1 MKHIHSTRKVF
12 MGTVG
17 IVVLSALSG
26 CQSAPEGD
34 QATSEQTEAQNK
46 FLVVEQLTNGKY
58 VIVEEMPTTGPSRA
72 IIKETDENGT
82 VSERVMSEAEMKEL
96 ADQEYKKME
105 AGQSELN
112 AEPKSEG
119 MGLAG
124 TILAAAGG
132 ALLGNMIGNALM
144 NNKNVQR
151 HQDMSNR
158 SNYHRSAS
166 GMNNGAASNTQKK
179 SYFGNSASKSTS
191 SSSSFGG

>member
-1 MKHIHSTRKVF
+1 MKHFTSAKHIMVGT
-12 MGTVG
+12 MGL
-17 IVVLSALSG
+17 VVLSALNG
-26 CQSAPEGD
+26 CQSSQE
-34 QATSEQTEAQNK
+34 QATAQQAEGQNK
-46 FLVVEQLTNGKY
+46 FLVVEQLSSGKY

-82 VSERVMSEAEMKEL
+82 VHERVMSEAEMKEL

-105 AGQSELN
+105 AGKSELN
-112 AEPKSEG
+112 AEPHGEG

-151 HQDMSNR
+151 HQDTSNR
-158 SNYHRSAS
+158 SAYHRSAG
-166 GMNNGAASNTQKK
+166 GMNNQATSSTQKK
-179 SYFGNSASKSTS
+179 SFFGNSASKSTS
-191 SSSSFGG
+191 SGGFFGG

>member
-1 MKHIHSTRKVF
+1 MKHIVSAKNIIL
-12 MGTVG
+12 GTTG
-17 IVVLSALSG
+17 IAVLTALSG
-26 CQSAPEGD
+26 CQGAPQEEQAAQEEG
-34 QATSEQTEAQNK
+34 QNK
-46 FLVVEQLTNGKY
+46 FIVVEQLSSGKY
-58 VIVEEMPTTGPSRA
+58 VVVEEMPTTGPSRA

-82 VSERVMSEAEMKEL
+82 VHERILTEAEMKEL

-105 AGQSELN
+105 EGKSELN
-112 AEPKSEG
+112 EEPKSEG

-158 SNYHRSAS
+158 SAYHKSAAGGS
-166 GMNNGAASNTQKK
+166 STANTGKK
-179 SYFGNSASKSTS
+179 SFFGSKGASSTS
-191 SSSSFGG
+191 SSSSYGG

>member
-1 MKHIHSTRKVF
+1 MKHIHSAKTLL

-17 IVVLSALSG
+17 LAVLSALSG
-26 CQSAPEGD
+26 CQSAPEGEGKT
-34 QATSEQTEAQNK
+34 AEQSEAQNK

-58 VIVEEMPTTGPSRA
+58 VIVEEMPTSGPSRA
-72 IIKETDENGT
+72 IIRETDENGT
-82 VSERVMSEAEMKEL
+82 VHERVLTEAEMKEL

-112 AEPKSEG
+112 AEPQGEG

-158 SNYHRSAS
+158 SAYHRSS
-166 GMNNGAASNTQKK
+166 SPTSSSSTSNTQKK
-179 SYFGNSASKSTS
+179 SYFGNSAASSTGS
-191 SSSSFGG
+191 SSSYGG

>member
-1 MKHIHSTRKVF
+1 MKHIVKPKTAF
-12 MGTVG
+12 MGTMG
-17 IVVLSALSG
+17 LIVLSALSG
-26 CQSAPEGD
+26 CQSAPEE
-34 QATSEQTEAQNK
+34 QAATQQAEGQNK
-46 FLVVEQLTNGKY
+46 FLVVEQLSSGKY

-82 VSERVMSEAEMKEL
+82 VHERVMSEAEMKEL

-105 AGQSELN
+105 EGKSELN
-112 AEPKSEG
+112 AEPQGEG

-144 NNKNVQR
+144 NNANVR
-151 HQDMSNR
+151 KHQDVSNR
-158 SNYHRSAS
+158 SAYHRSAG
-166 GMNNGAASNTQKK
+166 GMSNSATSNTQKK

>member
-1 MKHIHSTRKVF
+1 MKHFTTAKHIM
-12 MGTVG
+12 MGTMG
-17 IVVLSALSG
+17 LIVLSALNG
-26 CQSAPEGD
+26 CQSAPE
-34 QATSEQTEAQNK
+34 EQTSSEESVNQNK
-46 FLVVEQLTNGKY
+46 FLVVEQQPNGKY
-58 VIVEEMPTTGPSRA
+58 VIVEEMPTSGPSRA

-105 AGQSELN
+105 EGKSELN
-112 AEPKSEG
+112 AEPQGEG

-151 HQDMSNR
+151 HQDTSNR
-158 SNYHRSAS
+158 SAYHRSSAGGSNSAS
-166 GMNNGAASNTQKK
+166 SNSQKK
-179 SYFGNSASKSTS
+179 SFFGNSASKSSS

>member
-1 MKHIHSTRKVF
+1 MKHF
-12 MGTVG
+12 MSANTIITGTVG
-17 IVVLSALSG
+17 LAVLSALSG
-26 CQSAPEGD
+26 CQSAPEEK
-34 QATSEQTEAQNK
+34 AAEAQNK
-46 FLVVEQLTNGKY
+46 FLVVEQQPNGKY
-58 VIVEEMPTTGPSRA
+58 VIIEEMPTTGPSRA
-72 IIKETDENGT
+72 IIHETDENGT
-82 VSERVMSEAEMKEL
+82 VTERVMSEAEMKAL

-105 AGQSELN
+105 EGKSELN

-119 MGLAG
+119 MGLGG

-158 SNYHRSAS
+158 SAYHRSSA
-166 GMNNGAASNTQKK
+166 GGSNSATSNSQKK
-179 SYFGNSASKSTS
+179 SFFGNSASKSTS

>member
-1 MKHIHSTRKVF
+1 MKHFTTAKHIM
-12 MGTVG
+12 MGTMG
-17 IVVLSALSG
+17 LIVLSALSG
-26 CQSAPEGD
+26 CQSAPEE
-34 QATSEQTEAQNK
+34 QASSEESVNQNK
-46 FLVVEQLTNGKY
+46 FLVVEQQPNGKY

-82 VSERVMSEAEMKEL
+82 VHERVMSEAEMKEL

-105 AGQSELN
+105 EGKSELN
-112 AEPKSEG
+112 AEPQGEG

-158 SNYHRSAS
+158 SAYHRSSAGGSNSAS
-166 GMNNGAASNTQKK
+166 SNTQKK
-179 SYFGNSASKSTS
+179 SFFGNSASKSTS